1 MKLEIEVT
9 DSDYQQLVD
18 IAIDEGLPVTE
29 IARVMLEYAV
39 SSYGV
44 VMRLLERLDTS
55 PVDEEDFD
63 EEFLD
68 GIDL

>member
-18 IAIDEGLPVTE
+18 IAIDEGLPVIE

-39 SSYGV
+39 SSYGA